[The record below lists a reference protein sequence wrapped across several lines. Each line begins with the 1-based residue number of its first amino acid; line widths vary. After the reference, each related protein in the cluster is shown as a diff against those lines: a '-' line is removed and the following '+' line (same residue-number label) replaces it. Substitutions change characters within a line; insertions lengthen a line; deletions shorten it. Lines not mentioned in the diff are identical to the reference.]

1 MAWAMRPQTVEE
13 EFDYQRAV
21 GIGIKQWYKVEKMR
35 FGSGNTDTDNPKDH
49 GVVTGYFAAAADA

>member
-1 MAWAMRPQTVEE
+1 
-13 EFDYQRAV
+13 
-21 GIGIKQWYKVEKMR
+21 MR